1 MTDSVA
7 SDPKR
12 RELEELLPF
21 YANGR
26 IAAADKQRVE
36 AALASDAD
44 LAARLEIIRDDMAET
59 VLLNEHLGAPSPR
72 ALDKLMAGIE
82 AEPRQVPLLSRATD
96 GLGKGLAG
104 GFLGWL
110 GGLLAAQPPR
120 RLAYAGAF
128 AVALIALQGIAITGL
143 ALRDAG
149 GGFQTASAPGAR
161 SSERY
166 VLLSFSPEAR
176 AGEIASFFK
185 RFDASVVDGPR
196 ANGFF
201 KVRVGDA
208 SLSTA
213 QVDAIAARM
222 KAESGIVSFVAASP

>member
-1 MTDSVA
+1 MSDSIA

-26 IAAADKQRVE
+26 IADADKRRVE
-36 AALASDAD
+36 AALAADAE
-44 LAARLEIIRDDMAET
+44 LAARLDLIRDDMAET
-59 VLLNEHLGAPSPR
+59 VLLNESLGAPSHR
-72 ALDKLMAGIE
+72 ALEKLMAEIE
-82 AEPRQVPLLSRATD
+82 TAAGPAPLLARATD
-96 GLGKGLAG
+96 GMGR

-110 GGLLAAQPPR
+110 GSLLAGQPPR
-120 RLAYAGAF
+120 RLAYAGVA
-128 AVALIALQGIAITGL
+128 AAALIAFQGVAITSL
-143 ALRDAG
+143 ALREG
-149 GGFQTASAPGAR
+149 GGYQTASAPGAR
-161 SSERY
+161 ASERY
-166 VLLSFSPEAR
+166 VLLSFAPDAK
-176 AGEIASFFK
+176 AGDIASFFK

-208 SLSTA
+208 SLSAA

-222 KAESGIVSFVAASP
+222 KSETAIVSFVAPSP

>member
-1 MTDSVA
+1 MSDSIA

-26 IAAADKQRVE
+26 IAEADKRRVESALAADPE
-36 AALASDAD
+36 
-44 LAARLEIIRDDMAET
+44 LAARLDIIRDDMAET
-59 VLLNEHLGAPSPR
+59 VLLNESLGAPSPR
-72 ALDKLMAGIE
+72 ALEKLMAEIE
-82 AEPRQVPLLSRATD
+82 AAPRPAPLLARAKD
-96 GLGKGLAG
+96 SIGQ

-110 GGLLAAQPPR
+110 AGLLASQPPR
-120 RLAYAGAF
+120 RLAYASA
-128 AVALIALQGIAITGL
+128 AAIALIALQGLAITGL
-143 ALRDAG
+143 AIRDG
-149 GGFQTASAPGAR
+149 GAGFQTASAPGALA
-161 SSERY
+161 SERY
-166 VLLSFSPEAR
+166 VLLSFAPEAK
-176 AGEIASFFK
+176 AGEIAAFFK

-208 SLSTA
+208 SLSSA

-222 KAESGIVSFVAASP
+222 KSESAIVNFVAPAP

>member
-26 IAAADKQRVE
+26 IAAADRKRVE

-82 AEPRQVPLLSRATD
+82 AE
-96 GLGKGLAG
+96 
-104 GFLGWL
+104 
-110 GGLLAAQPPR
+110 
-120 RLAYAGAF
+120 
-128 AVALIALQGIAITGL
+128 
-143 ALRDAG
+143 
-149 GGFQTASAPGAR
+149 
-161 SSERY
+161 
-166 VLLSFSPEAR
+166 
-176 AGEIASFFK
+176 
-185 RFDASVVDGPR
+185 
-196 ANGFF
+196 
-201 KVRVGDA
+201 
-208 SLSTA
+208 
-213 QVDAIAARM
+213 
-222 KAESGIVSFVAASP
+222 

>member
-1 MTDSVA
+1 MTDSIA

-26 IAAADKQRVE
+26 ISASDKQRVE
-36 AALASDAD
+36 TALAGDAD

-59 VLLNEHLGAPSPR
+59 VLLNESLGAPSHR
-72 ALDKLMAGIE
+72 ALEQLMAGIE
-82 AEPRQVPLLSRATD
+82 AAPKPVPLLSRA
-96 GLGKGLAG
+96 KGSVAG
-104 GFLGWL
+104 GFLSWL
-110 GGLLAAQPPR
+110 GGLLASQPPR
-120 RLAYAGAF
+120 RLAYASAA
-128 AVALIALQGIAITGL
+128 AVALIALQGVAITGL
-143 ALRDAG
+143 ALRDG
-149 GGFQTASAPGAR
+149 SSFQTASAPGTHA
-161 SSERY
+161 SERY

-176 AGEIASFFK
+176 AGDIASFFK
-185 RFDASVVDGPR
+185 RFGASVVDGPR

-208 SLSTA
+208 SLSAA

-222 KAESGIVSFVAASP
+222 KSESTIISFVAPAP

>member
-1 MTDSVA
+1 MSDSIA

-26 IAAADKQRVE
+26 IADADKRRVE
-36 AALASDAD
+36 AALAADAE
-44 LAARLEIIRDDMAET
+44 LAARLDLIRDDMAET
-59 VLLNEHLGAPSPR
+59 VLLNESLGAPSHR
-72 ALDKLMAGIE
+72 ALEKLMAEIE
-82 AEPRQVPLLSRATD
+82 IAAGPAPLLARATD
-96 GLGKGLAG
+96 GMGR

-110 GGLLAAQPPR
+110 GSLLAGQPPR
-120 RLAYAGAF
+120 RLAYAGVA
-128 AVALIALQGIAITGL
+128 AAALIAFQGVAITSL
-143 ALRDAG
+143 ALREG
-149 GGFQTASAPGAR
+149 GGYQTASAPGAR
-161 SSERY
+161 ASERY
-166 VLLSFSPEAR
+166 VLLSFAPDAK
-176 AGEIASFFK
+176 AGDIASFFK

-208 SLSTA
+208 SLSAA

-222 KAESGIVSFVAASP
+222 KSETAIVSFVAPSP

>member
-1 MTDSVA
+1 MTDSIA

-26 IAAADKQRVE
+26 ISDADKGRVE
-36 AALASDAD
+36 AALAGDAE
-44 LAARLEIIRDDMAET
+44 LAARLDIIRDDMAET
-59 VLLNEHLGAPSPR
+59 VLLNERLGAPHR
-72 ALDKLMAGIE
+72 ALEKLMAKIE
-82 AEPRQVPLLSRATD
+82 AEPRQVPLLTRA
-96 GLGKGLAG
+96 KG

-110 GGLLAAQPPR
+110 GSLLASQPPR
-120 RLAYAGAF
+120 RLAYASAA

-143 ALRDAG
+143 ALREG
-149 GGFQTASAPGAR
+149 GAGFQTASAPGAR
-161 SSERY
+161 ASERY
-166 VLLSFSPEAR
+166 VLLSFAPEAK
-176 AGEIASFFK
+176 AGDIASFFK

-208 SLSTA
+208 SLSAA

-222 KAESGIVSFVAASP
+222 KTESAIVSFVAPAP

>member
-1 MTDSVA
+1 MTDSIA
-7 SDPKR
+7 SDPRR

-26 IAAADKQRVE
+26 IAAADKARIE
-36 AALASDAD
+36 AALATDAE

-59 VLLNEHLGAPSPR
+59 VLLNEHLGAASPR
-72 ALDKLMAGIE
+72 ALETLMAGIE
-82 AEPRQVPLLSRATD
+82 AEPRQMPLLSRAGG
-96 GLGKGLAG
+96 GLSQ
-104 GFLGWL
+104 GFFGWL
-110 GGLLAAQPPR
+110 GGLLAAQPQR

-128 AVALIALQGIAITGL
+128 AVALIAIQAVAIGGL

-149 GGFQTASAPGAR
+149 AGFQTASAPGTRA
-161 SSERY
+161 SERY
-166 VLLSFSPEAR
+166 VLLSFAPDAK
-176 AGEIASFFK
+176 AGDIASFFK

-208 SLSTA
+208 SLSSA

-222 KAESGIVSFVAASP
+222 KAESGIVSFVAATP

>member
-1 MTDSVA
+1 MNDSIA

-26 IAAADKQRVE
+26 I
-36 AALASDAD
+36 SDAD
-44 LAARLEIIRDDMAET
+44 KRRVETALAADAELAARLDLIRDDMAET
-59 VLLNEHLGAPSPR
+59 VLLNESLGAPSHN
-72 ALDKLMAGIE
+72 ALEKLMAGIE
-82 AEPRQVPLLSRATD
+82 AEARPVPLLARAQENGR
-96 GLGKGLAG
+96 GL
-104 GFLGWL
+104 LGWL
-110 GGLLAAQPPR
+110 GGLLAAQTPR
-120 RLAYAGAF
+120 RLAYAGA
-128 AVALIALQGIAITGL
+128 AALALIVLQGVAITGL
-143 ALRDAG
+143 ALRDG
-149 GGFQTASAPGAR
+149 GPGFQTASAPGTRA
-161 SSERY
+161 SESY
-166 VLLSFSPEAR
+166 VLLSFSPEAK

-222 KAESGIVSFVAASP
+222 KGESAIVSFVAPAP